1 MNKQLLKKVL
11 EHALQTLTESFT
23 YERTKDY
30 GICGQIQHAYH
41 KLCPDDFILKA
52 SDDLPFDLPFH
63 LDQLQSTLIMCYLQH
78 RYQIDKSI
86 EVFWWPI
93 AVNSHEIDEPWAEEG
108 RQSRLAF
115 LNQAISDLE
124 SEIKEGL

>member
-11 EHALQTLTESFT
+11 EHALQTLTESST

-30 GICGQIQHAYH
+30 GICGHIQHAYH
-41 KLCPDDFILKA
+41 KLCPDDFIFTA
-52 SDDLPFDLPFH
+52 SDDLPFH

-108 RQSRLAF
+108 RKSRLAF
-115 LNQAISDLE
+115 LDQAIADLE